1 MLSEWQLR
9 KDICEA
15 GRRIHA
21 RGLVAGT
28 DGNVSAR
35 LGGGRVLISPSGTCL
50 GMMKPEELILIDR
63 NGDVLPGTGRGR
75 PSSER
80 WMHLAAYDQRPD
92 VMAAIHAHPPTCIAL
107 TVAGVA
113 MAQCALPEVIIAFG
127 QVPVTAYATPATEQ
141 GATVVRDLIKQHDA
155 LILDRHGSLTVGKTV
170 NDALFKLEKLEH
182 GAQVIFMAH
191 QLGGVRDLPPQEVAK
206 LAALREQ
213 FGLGRASDVA
223 GRCIPPGTPIPRITR
238 GPETY

>member
-1 MLSEWQLR
+1 MASEWQLR
-9 KDICEA
+9 REMCEA

-35 LGGGRVLISPSGTCL
+35 LSGERILISPSGSCL
-50 GMMKPEELILIDR
+50 GMMKPEDLVVIDR
-63 NGDVLPGTGRGR
+63 GGGVTAGRGR
-75 PSSER
+75 GVPSSER
-80 WMHLAAYDQRPD
+80 WMHLAAYARRPD
-92 VMAAIHAHPPTCIAL
+92 ISAAIHAHPPTCIAL
-107 TVAGVA
+107 TVAGVP
-113 MAQCALPEVIIAFG
+113 MAPCALPEVIIAFG
-127 QVPVTAYATPATEQ
+127 QVPVASYATPATEE

-170 NDALFKLEKLEH
+170 RDAMFKLEKLEH
-182 GAQVIFMAH
+182 GAQVVFMAH
-191 QLGGVRDLPPQEVAK
+191 QLGRVRDLPPEEVAK

-213 FGLGRASDVA
+213 FGLGRATDVA
-223 GRCIPPGTPIPRITR
+223 GECIPPGTPIPRITR